1 MIIKKATSAW
11 LCAFTLQVLSGLVFA
26 DGVDEN
32 DQYTWYLGAGLGI
45 TQLDPDTNNT
55 GYRVSDDQDAGF
67 KLFAGFDYNKYL
79 TAEGFYAD
87 LGSAKLSSSFVSQP
101 NGSIDYA
108 TYGASALWYFWRNS
122 ESEGDGVNSRKGLQ
136 AYLHGGLSALDNSS
150 SVNYS
155 QNNSVQ
161 VHYGAGLEYGLSNG
175 IAIRAGIDLYD
186 KDASMA
192 FVGILKRFGTKPR
205 RKVVAE
211 PEPVAVT
218 VAAPMVEPVTEP
230 VVEPVAAQ
238 PVIVPAVVISTDSDN
253 DGIIDAQDE
262 CADSPG
268 DIKVDERGCSIVAIK
283 IQGVNFEPK
292 SFELTK
298 DSKLILDEAAVTINA
313 SPELQKIEVQAHT
326 DYKGSGDA
334 NMRLSEQR
342 AASVKAYLVSQ
353 GVRENRLI
361 AKGYGESQ
369 PIADNRTEEGRAKNR
384 RVELKVIK
392 DEPSELK
399 MEQIEPAVKP

>member
-1 MIIKKATSAW
+1 MIIKKTTGVW
-11 LCAFTLQVLSGLVFA
+11 LYWFALQLSMASVFA
-26 DGVDEN
+26 DGVDES
-32 DQYTWYLGAGLGI
+32 DQYSWYLGAGLGL
-45 TQLDPDTNNT
+45 TRLDPDTNNT

-67 KLFAGFDYNKYL
+67 KLFAGFDYNEYL

-87 LGSAKLSSSFVSQP
+87 LGSAKLSSSFASQP
-101 NGSIDYA
+101 DGSIDYA

-122 ESEGDGVNSRKGLQ
+122 EGEGDNLRKGFQ
-136 AYLHGGLSALDNSS
+136 AYVHGGLSALDNSS
-150 SVNYS
+150 SVNFS

-161 VHYGAGLEYGLSNG
+161 VHYGAGLEYGLNNG
-175 IAIRAGIDLYD
+175 IALRAGVDLYD

-192 FVGILKRFGTKPR
+192 FVGVLKRFGTR
-205 RKVVAE
+205 SGRKVIAE
-211 PEPVAVT
+211 PVPVLVVAPVIKPAV
-218 VAAPMVEPVTEP
+218 APVIEP
-230 VVEPVAAQ
+230 VVAQ
-238 PVIVPAVVISTDSDN
+238 PVIVPAAVVSTDSDN
-253 DGIIDAQDE
+253 DGVVDAQDE

-268 DIKVDERGCSIVAIK
+268 DIKVDERGCSIIAIK
-283 IQGVNFEPK
+283 IQGVNFEQK

-369 PIADNRTEEGRAKNR
+369 PITSNKTEEGRAKNR
-384 RVELKVIK
+384 RVELKVFK
-392 DEPSELK
+392 DELPVVKSE
-399 MEQIEPAVKP
+399 QAEPAVKQ